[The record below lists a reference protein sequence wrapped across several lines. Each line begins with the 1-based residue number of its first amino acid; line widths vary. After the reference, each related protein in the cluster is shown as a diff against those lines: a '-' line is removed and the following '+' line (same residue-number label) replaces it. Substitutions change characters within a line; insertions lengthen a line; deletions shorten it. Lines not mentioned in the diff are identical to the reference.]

1 MKPGGGSRPEL
12 RAGFIYLSVVGS
24 LLAVMGLVGLLVASG
39 AALRLFSGAFAFIG
53 LLLFV
58 IAFRIRPGK

>member
-1 MKPGGGSRPEL
+1 MI
-12 RAGFIYLSVVGS
+12 IYLSIVGS
-24 LLAVMGLVGLLVASG
+24 LLAAMGFVGLFFAS
-39 AALRLFSGAFAFIG
+39 ATALRFFSGAFVVTG